1 MLTKVFVLCAYFLIV
16 LVIGFIARTRWK
28 STPDTYFLA
37 DRKLGTL
44 ILLGTM
50 DGPFSGSGHVRSTAG
65 FTGYGRLASWRIY

>member
-1 MLTKVFVLCAYFLIV
+1 MITKIFVLCAYFLIV

-37 DRKLGTL
+37 DRKFGTL

-50 DGPFSGSGHVRSTAG
+50 DRPFSGSDHVYPAAG
-65 FTGYGRLASWRIY
+65 FTDYGGLASWRIY

>member
-1 MLTKVFVLCAYFLIV
+1 MLTKIFVLCAYFLIV
-16 LVIGFIARTRWK
+16 LAIGFIARTRWK

-50 DGPFSGSGHVRSTAG
+50 DGSFSGTDHVYPVACITD
-65 FTGYGRLASWRIY
+65 YGRLASWRIY

>member
-1 MLTKVFVLCAYFLIV
+1 MLTNVFVLLAYFLIV
-16 LVIGFIARTRWK
+16 LVIGFVARTRWK

-50 DGPFSGSGHVRSTAG
+50 DRPFSGTYHVYPAAG
-65 FTGYGRLASWRIY
+65 FADYGRLASWRIY